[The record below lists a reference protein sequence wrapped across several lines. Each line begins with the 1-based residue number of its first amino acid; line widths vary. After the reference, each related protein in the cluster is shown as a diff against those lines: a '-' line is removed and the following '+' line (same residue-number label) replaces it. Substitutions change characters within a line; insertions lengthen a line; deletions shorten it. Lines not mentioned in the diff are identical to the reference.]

1 MGLIFDWAATKLQ
14 KKLYVPLKKIKTMAD
29 NRKLEN
35 KELNRKTLDE
45 FKESSKIPLVVVLDN
60 IRSLNNIGSV
70 FRTSDALSVE
80 KIFLCGI
87 SGTPPNKD
95 IHRTALG
102 AEGSVVWEYFEK
114 TTDAIVNLKANGYK
128 VISLEQTVNSIDL
141 MGYQPKQGMK
151 YALIFGNELRGV
163 EQEVINIS
171 DECIEIPQF
180 GTKHS
185 FNIAVSV
192 GIVLW
197 DFVTKISK

>member
-1 MGLIFDWAATKLQ
+1 
-14 KKLYVPLKKIKTMAD
+14 MAD

-35 KELNRKTLDE
+35 KELNRKSLDE
-45 FKESSKIPLVVVLDN
+45 FKGSSKMPLVLILDN

-70 FRTSDALSVE
+70 FRTSDALLVE
-80 KIFLCGI
+80 KIILCGI
-87 SGTPPNKD
+87 SGTPPDKE

-102 AEGSVVWEYFEK
+102 AEDSVIWEYSEK
-114 TTDAIVNLKANGYK
+114 TVDAVMNLKANGYK

-141 MGYQPKQGMK
+141 MEYQPKHGMK
-151 YALIFGNELRGV
+151 YALVFGNELRGV
-163 EQEVINIS
+163 EQEVVNLS

-197 DFVTKISK
+197 DFCTKIRNSK

>member
-1 MGLIFDWAATKLQ
+1 MT
-14 KKLYVPLKKIKTMAD
+14 D

-45 FKESSKIPLVVVLDN
+45 FKVSSKMPIIVVLDN

-70 FRTSDALSVE
+70 FRTSDAMLVE
-80 KIFLCGI
+80 KIVLCGI
-87 SGTPPNKD
+87 SGTPPHKD

-102 AEGSVVWEYFEK
+102 AEDSVAWEYFEK
-114 TTDAIVNLKANGYK
+114 TIDAIKKLKGDGFK
-128 VISLEQTVNSIDL
+128 VISLEQTIGSIDL
-141 MGYQPKQGMK
+141 MSYQPEQGLK
-151 YALIFGNELRGV
+151 YALVFGNKLRGV
-163 EQEVINIS
+163 EQEVVNLS

-185 FNIAVSV
+185 FNIAVSA

-197 DFVTKISK
+197 DFSTKMNKK

>member
-1 MGLIFDWAATKLQ
+1 MT
-14 KKLYVPLKKIKTMAD
+14 D

-45 FKESSKIPLVVVLDN
+45 FKDSSKIPIVVVLDN

-70 FRTSDALSVE
+70 FRTSDALLIERIV
-80 KIFLCGI
+80 LCGI
-87 SGTPPNKD
+87 SGTPPHKE

-102 AEGSVVWEYFEK
+102 AEDSVAWEYFEK
-114 TTDAIVNLKANGYK
+114 TVDAIEWLKKDGYK
-128 VISLEQTVNSIDL
+128 VISIEQTVGSVDL
-141 MGYQPKQGMK
+141 MKYQPKEEVK
-151 YALIFGNELRGV
+151 YALVFGNELRGV
-163 EQEVINIS
+163 EQDVVNIS

-185 FNIAVSV
+185 FNIAVSA

-197 DFVTKISK
+197 DFFTKINNLNSI

>member
-1 MGLIFDWAATKLQ
+1 MS
-14 KKLYVPLKKIKTMAD
+14 D

-35 KELNRKTLDE
+35 KELNRKSLDE
-45 FKESSKIPLVVVLDN
+45 FRESSKMPIIVILDN

-70 FRTSDALSVE
+70 FRTSDALLVE
-80 KIFLCGI
+80 KIVLCGI
-87 SGTPPNKD
+87 SGTPPHKE

-102 AEGSVVWEYFEK
+102 AEESVTWDYFEK
-114 TTDAIVNLKANGYK
+114 TTDAVIKLKKEGYK
-128 VISLEQTVNSIDL
+128 IVSLEQTIGSFDL
-141 MGYQPKQGMK
+141 AEYQPAKGLK
-151 YALIFGNELRGV
+151 YALVFGNELRGV
-163 EQEVINIS
+163 EQEVVNLS

-197 DFVTKISK
+197 DFYTKRGK

>member
-1 MGLIFDWAATKLQ
+1 
-14 KKLYVPLKKIKTMAD
+14 MAD

-35 KELNRKTLDE
+35 NELNRKSLDE
-45 FKESSKIPLVVVLDN
+45 FKGSSKMPLVVVLDN

-70 FRTSDALSVE
+70 FRTSDALLVE
-80 KIFLCGI
+80 KIILCGI
-87 SGTPPNKD
+87 SGTPPDKE

-102 AEGSVVWEYFEK
+102 AEESVVWEYFEK
-114 TTDAIVNLKANGYK
+114 TADAVVTLKADGYR

-141 MGYQPKQGMK
+141 MEYQPQRGIK
-151 YALIFGNELRGV
+151 YALVFGNELRGV
-163 EQEVINIS
+163 EQEVVNLS

-185 FNIAVSV
+185 FNIAVSA

-197 DFVTKISK
+197 DFVSKISRK